1 MITSD
6 VKLRTHLQRKTK
18 RELIDM
24 YLYQTF
30 NKRKTRENILHLRYE
45 VNKLMIMFDPYSR
58 LILPMSEKQ
67 EILNHL
73 QEVENILKFN
83 QEENEKDNNEQ
94 EQLTNTVKRYFELKA
109 KGITTEVEALEHREL
124 LNKINKMVGIK

>member
-83 QEENEKDNNEQ
+83 QEENSERNE
-94 EQLTNTVKRYFELKA
+94 
-109 KGITTEVEALEHREL
+109 RET
-124 LNKINKMVGIK
+124 

>member
-1 MITSD
+1 
-6 VKLRTHLQRKTK
+6 
-18 RELIDM
+18 
-24 YLYQTF
+24 
-30 NKRKTRENILHLRYE
+30 
-45 VNKLMIMFDPYSR
+45 
-58 LILPMSEKQ
+58 MSEKQ

-124 LNKINKMVGIK
+124 LSKLYEMVGIKE